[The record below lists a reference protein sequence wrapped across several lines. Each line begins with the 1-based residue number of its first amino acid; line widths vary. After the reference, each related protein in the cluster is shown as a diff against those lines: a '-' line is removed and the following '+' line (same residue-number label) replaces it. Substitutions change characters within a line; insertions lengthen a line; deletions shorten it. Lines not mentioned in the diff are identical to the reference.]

1 MKTKAA
7 ILFKLN
13 APLQVAE
20 IEIPKLQKGQLLVKI
35 LASGICH
42 SQLNEISGLRGPDK
56 YLPHLLGHEGSGI
69 IKEIGAGVTK
79 VKRGDYVVLSWIA
92 GKGLDA
98 PSTKYLLNNK
108 IINSGAITTFS
119 EYAVISENRVTKIAK
134 NIPAT
139 SAALLGCAVATG
151 GGIVLHDLNIS
162 KNSSLAVFGV
172 GGVGSGVIL
181 TAAMK
186 GCRKII
192 AVDISKK
199 KLVYAKE
206 LGATD
211 VTFFKKDNI
220 IFKINAICPGGV
232 DFAVEASGVK
242 EVMEKAFEAIKNTGL
257 AVIAGN
263 LRKGEKIN
271 INPFDLILGKR
282 VIGSWGG
289 RAKMD
294 EDIPYY
300 AKAYLDGS
308 LKLDKLVTRKFK
320 LEQINQAFA
329 LMEKQ
334 ESLGRMILEL

>member
-42 SQLNEISGLRGPDK
+42 SQLNEIAGLRGPDK

-69 IKEIGAGVTK
+69 VKEVGAGVTK
-79 VKRGDYVVLSWIA
+79 VRRGDRVVLSWIT
-92 GKGLDA
+92 GKGLDV
-98 PSTKYLLNNK
+98 PSAQYLLNNRV
-108 IINSGAITTFS
+108 INSGAITTFS
-119 EYAVISENRVTKIAK
+119 EYAVVSENRVCKIAK
-134 NIPAT
+134 NISPT

-186 GCRKII
+186 NCRKII
-192 AVDISKK
+192 AIDISSK
-199 KLVYAKE
+199 KLEYAKK
-206 LGATD
+206 LGATNS
-211 VTFFKKDNI
+211 VIFNKDKI
-220 IFKINAICPGGV
+220 TEEINAICPGGV
-232 DFAVEASGVK
+232 DFAVEASGVGM
-242 EVMEKAFEAIKNTGL
+242 VMEKAFEAIKNTGL

-263 LRKGEKIN
+263 LRKGEKIS

-282 VIGSWGG
+282 IIGTWGG
-289 RAKMD
+289 RAEMD

-308 LKLDKLVTRKFK
+308 LKLDKLITRKFK